1 MGAWSLRRAVQGDAE
16 ALSAC
21 MDAAYADT
29 AARIADLPPVSADC
43 AGEIAR
49 HQVWLAEIGT
59 EVVGGLVLMPQDG
72 FMLLAN
78 VAVHP
83 SRKGAGLGRA
93 LLAHA
98 EAEAKEQGYREL
110 RLSTHVDMPETHRF
124 YARLGWQE
132 TGRRGTKVSM
142 RKAI

>member
-1 MGAWSLRRAVQGDAE
+1 MGSWTLRRAEHEDAE

-21 MDAAYADT
+21 IEAAYAAY

-49 HQVWLAEIGT
+49 HQVWLVEIAK
-59 EVVGGLVLMPQDG
+59 EVVGGLVLIPQDG

-83 SRKGAGLGRA
+83 SQKGAGLGRA
-93 LLAHA
+93 LLERADA
-98 EAEAKEQGYREL
+98 EASAQGYNEL
-110 RLSTHVDMPETHRF
+110 RLTTHVDMPETHRF
-124 YARLGWQE
+124 YAHLGWQE
-132 TGRRGTKVSM
+132 TGRCGNKVSM
-142 RKAI
+142 RKTI